1 MSELKKTISVIVENQ
16 PGVLARVAGLFSGR
30 NFNIESLAV
39 GETERHDV
47 SRMTIVASGEEIV
60 LDQIIKQLNKL
71 VDTIKV
77 VDMTGDDFVE
87 REMAL
92 IKVNIK
98 GKNKDDLMHSINIFK
113 AEVLDAT
120 SDTYLIE
127 ITDTDERINSFLELM
142 QEYGIKE
149 MVRTRTVALGK
160 AKK

>member
-1 MSELKKTISVIVENQ
+1 MSTQKKTISVIVENQ

-39 GETERHDV
+39 GETEKHDV

-77 VDMTGDDFVE
+77 IDMTGEDFVE

-92 IKVNIK
+92 IKVNVK
-98 GKNKDDLMHSINIFK
+98 GKSKDDLMHTINIFK

-127 ITDTDERINSFLELM
+127 ITDTDERINAFLELM
-142 QEYGIKE
+142 QDFGVKE
-149 MVRTRTVALGK
+149 MVRTGTVALGK

>member
-1 MSELKKTISVIVENQ
+1 MSVQKKTISVIVENQ

-39 GETERHDV
+39 GETESHDV
-47 SRMTIVASGEEIV
+47 SRMTIVASGDEIV

-77 VDMTGDDFVE
+77 IDMTGDDFVE

-98 GKNKDDLMHSINIFK
+98 GKSKDDLMHTINIFK

-120 SDTYLIE
+120 NDTYLIE

-142 QEYGIKE
+142 QEYGVKE
-149 MVRTRTVALGK
+149 MVRTGTVALGK